1 MMKRT
6 TIIIGI
12 LLFLPSFVLAESIAK
27 RWGVGLNY
35 PGLSVKYGIN
45 EKNALELK
53 SQFGEGIFVIGPR
66 YYYNFNPKD
75 KAVIFLGGEVAYIS
89 FKGDESEGSGFCV
102 GGFVGGEYFVNK
114 NFAVSMDIGP
124 VYITLKDKDTSLDE
138 SGVDFVLN
146 LGLNYYF
153 GGGQR

>member
-1 MMKRT
+1 MRKIL
-6 TIIIGI
+6 TITGI
-12 LLFLPSFVLAESIAK
+12 LLLLPSLCLADSIAK
-27 RWGVGLNY
+27 RWGVVLNY

-45 EKNALELK
+45 EKNAVELK

-75 KAVIFLGGEVAYIS
+75 KAVIFLGGEVDYIT

-102 GGFVGGEYFVNK
+102 GGFVGGEYFVSP
-114 NFAVSMDIGP
+114 NFGLSLDIGP
-124 VYITLKDKDTSLDE
+124 AYITLKDKDTSLDE
-138 SGVDFVLN
+138 SVVDFVLN
-146 LGLNYYF
+146 LGLSYYF